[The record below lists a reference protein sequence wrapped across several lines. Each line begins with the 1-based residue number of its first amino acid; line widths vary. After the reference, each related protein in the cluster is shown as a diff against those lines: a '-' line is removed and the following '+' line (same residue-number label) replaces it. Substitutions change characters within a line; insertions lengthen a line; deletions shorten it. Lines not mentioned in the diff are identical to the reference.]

1 MEELD
6 LKELLQVFWEKKIS
20 IILIVAIFIVI
31 GVIYT
36 FGFVE
41 PEYQSVTSLLLATN
55 SSSNS
60 QTPSTSI
67 TTSDV
72 TLNSNLVETYSDLV
86 GSHSVLRTVLSN
98 LAIDQSLEESIKKNV
113 AVTAKDGTEVINI
126 TVTNDDPVMAQK
138 IANEIAKVFMERIKE
153 WYGIENLHVVDE
165 GEVNNTP
172 SNINHPRDIV
182 IFGAAGFVLALLYVL
197 IANMLDTTIKSAQD
211 IEKIAGYTVLASI
224 PVYDLS
230 SDNKKRGKRGVKR
243 Y

>member
-165 GEVNNTP
+165 AEVNNTP

-182 IFGAAGFVLALLYVL
+182 IFAAAGFVLALLYVG
-197 IANMLDTTIKSAQD
+197 IITHHMI
-211 IEKIAGYTVLASI
+211 GH
-224 PVYDLS
+224 
-230 SDNKKRGKRGVKR
+230 
-243 Y
+243 

>member
-165 GEVNNTP
+165 AEVNNTP
-172 SNINHPRDIV
+172 SNINHPRDII

-230 SDNKKRGKRGVKR
+230 SDNKKRGKRGGKR
-243 Y
+243 

>member
-72 TLNSNLVETYSDLV
+72 TLNSNLVETYSVLV

-165 GEVNNTP
+165 AEVNNTP

-230 SDNKKRGKRGVKR
+230 SDNKKRGKRGGKR
-243 Y
+243 

>member
-126 TVTNDDPVMAQK
+126 TVTNADPVMAQK

-165 GEVNNTP
+165 AEVNNTP

-230 SDNKKRGKRGVKR
+230 SDNKKRGKRGGKR
-243 Y
+243 

>member
-165 GEVNNTP
+165 AEVNNTP

-230 SDNKKRGKRGVKR
+230 SDNKKRGKRGGKR
-243 Y
+243 

>member
-55 SSSNS
+55 SSSNT

-165 GEVNNTP
+165 AEVNNTP

-230 SDNKKRGKRGVKR
+230 SDNKKRGKRGGKR
-243 Y
+243 

>member
-165 GEVNNTP
+165 AEVNNTP

-197 IANMLDTTIKSAQD
+197 IANMLDTTIKSAED

-230 SDNKKRGKRGVKR
+230 SDNKKRGKRGGKR
-243 Y
+243 

>member
-31 GVIYT
+31 GVIFT

-165 GEVNNTP
+165 AEVNNTP

-230 SDNKKRGKRGVKR
+230 SDNKKRGKRGGKR
-243 Y
+243 

>member
-6 LKELLQVFWEKKIS
+6 LKELLQVFWDKKLS

-31 GVIYT
+31 GVIFT

-165 GEVNNTP
+165 AEVNNTP

-197 IANMLDTTIKSAQD
+197 IANMLDTTINLH
-211 IEKIAGYTVLASI
+211 KI
-224 PVYDLS
+224 
-230 SDNKKRGKRGVKR
+230 
-243 Y
+243 

>member
-6 LKELLQVFWEKKIS
+6 LKELLQVFWDKKLS

-31 GVIYT
+31 GVIFT

-98 LAIDQSLEESIKKNV
+98 LAIDQSLEEEIKKNV

-126 TVTNDDPVMAQK
+126 TVTNADPVMAQK

-165 GEVNNTP
+165 AEVNNTP

-197 IANMLDTTIKSAQD
+197 IANMLDTTIKSSQD

-230 SDNKKRGKRGVKR
+230 SDSKKRGGKR
-243 Y
+243 

>member
-126 TVTNDDPVMAQK
+126 TVTNADPVMAQK

-165 GEVNNTP
+165 AEVNNTP

-230 SDNKKRGKRGVKR
+230 SDNKKRGGKR
-243 Y
+243 

>member
-55 SSSNS
+55 SSSNT

-113 AVTAKDGTEVINI
+113 TVTAKDGTEVINI
-126 TVTNDDPVMAQK
+126 TVTNADPVMAQK

-165 GEVNNTP
+165 AEVNNTP

-182 IFGAAGFVLALLYVL
+182 IFAAAGFVLALLYVL

-230 SDNKKRGKRGVKR
+230 SDNKKRGKRGGKR
-243 Y
+243 

>member
-6 LKELLQVFWEKKIS
+6 LKELLQVFWDKKLS

-31 GVIYT
+31 GVIFT

-165 GEVNNTP
+165 AEVNNTP

-230 SDNKKRGKRGVKR
+230 SDNKKRGKRGGKR
-243 Y
+243 

>member
-98 LAIDQSLEESIKKNV
+98 LAIDQSLEEEIKKNV

-126 TVTNDDPVMAQK
+126 TVTNADPVMAQK

-165 GEVNNTP
+165 AEVNNTP

-197 IANMLDTTIKSAQD
+197 IANMLDTTIKSSQD

-230 SDNKKRGKRGVKR
+230 SDSKKRGKRGGKR
-243 Y
+243 